1 MKIESHMVRSAP
13 PYPSLPST
21 YDDFLYAPVGEDRN
35 GACLTVLSMLARR
48 NVDPW
53 EEAADLSRL
62 PRDSARQKLV
72 SMITASSDQP
82 SATAEL
88 RAVADRVV
96 AVRRNRANLGDH
108 VAGHRLGARRVPGCT
123 AAGAA
128 PRPFRMVAYRDLHW
142 PGVLRPMD
150 SGQCL
155 RTIAGGPRFYG
166 IGSAEWRDTSIN
178 DGEKPTD
185 RDPSIDRNGGP
196 RRG

>member
-21 YDDFLYAPVGEDRN
+21 YDDFLYARVGEDRN

-62 PRDSARQKLV
+62 PRDCARQKLV

-96 AVRRNRANLGDH
+96 ALLPGRSSSAVGSRD
-108 VAGHRLGARRVPGCT
+108 VSLGAPPLGQPPARSGWLLIAIYIGLVFFGQWIAASAYERSRVDRAST
-123 AAGAA
+123 ASVPPNGETL
-128 PRPFRMVAYRDLHW
+128 PSTTVKSRPIETL
-142 PGVLRPMD
+142 
-150 SGQCL
+150 Q
-155 RTIAGGPRFYG
+155 
-166 IGSAEWRDTSIN
+166 
-178 DGEKPTD
+178 
-185 RDPSIDRNGGP
+185 
-196 RRG
+196 